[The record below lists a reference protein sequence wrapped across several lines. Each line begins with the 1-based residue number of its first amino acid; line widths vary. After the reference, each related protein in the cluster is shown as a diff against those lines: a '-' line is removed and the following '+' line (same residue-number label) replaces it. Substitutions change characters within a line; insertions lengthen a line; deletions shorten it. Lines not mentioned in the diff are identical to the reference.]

1 VAALAGASQAE
12 PRGRGRAL
20 GGSPLEY
27 FAVDGSSKA
36 PGRVVVVPARPAAG
50 GGSGSPS
57 DAGPPLAARAAA
69 AAQAHAAALVVCEP
83 DSHRALTAIPGGA
96 AAGIPVIGLRGDAAA
111 RALELTPRDGGLA
124 FLSVPEQRRGGGR
137 TVPAVSS
144 SRGPTYALD
153 PKPDL
158 AAPGT
163 ATVSIGG
170 RSPQV
175 VAGTSVAAARA
186 AATAA
191 LLHERLPSAKPDDL
205 AAALV
210 GTARPL
216 GPPLWTGA
224 GELRPAAALAAGPVI
239 EPATLAL
246 PREPSHR
253 AFTVSRPLTVAN
265 IGTAPANLK
274 LAVRIPGLSATVT
287 PAALTVAPGRRE
299 RITLTIMAAA
309 GGRPAG
315 FASGRITATGA
326 GAPVSAGIGLP
337 VGPAP
342 PAPLGPLTLVYSG
355 GRTRGVRFTAGALT
369 IRGGARS
376 VVPLG
381 NVRLQLV
388 DASGRVARELTPIGG
403 SPDLLPGEYAY
414 TLTSSVRSGLSKGT
428 YAFVARARGTAGGAE
443 IVHKSP
449 SFTVR

>member
-1 VAALAGASQAE
+1 M
-12 PRGRGRAL
+12 
-20 GGSPLEY
+20 
-27 FAVDGSSKA
+27 
-36 PGRVVVVPARPAAG
+36 
-50 GGSGSPS
+50 
-57 DAGPPLAARAAA
+57 
-69 AAQAHAAALVVCEP
+69 
-83 DSHRALTAIPGGA
+83 PGGA
-96 AAGIPVIGLRGDAAA
+96 GAGIPVIGLRGDAAA
-111 RALELTPRDGGLA
+111 RALELTPRDGGVA
-124 FLSVPEQRRGGGR
+124 YLSAPEPRAGGGR
-137 TVPAVSS
+137 TVPAASS
-144 SRGPTYALD
+144 SRGPTYALA

-170 RSPQV
+170 RSQQV
-175 VAGTSVAAARA
+175 VAGTSVAAAHA
-186 AATAA
+186 AAVAA
-191 LLHERLPSAKPDDL
+191 LLHERHPSAKPDDL

-224 GELRPAAALAAGPVI
+224 GELRPTAALAAGPVI

-246 PREPSHR
+246 PRQASHR
-253 AFTVSRPLTVAN
+253 AFTVSRALTVAN
-265 IGTAPANLK
+265 LGAATANVK

-287 PAALTVAPGRRE
+287 PATLTVTPRARV
-299 RITLTIMAAA
+299 RITLTVTAAG

-315 FASGRITATGA
+315 FAAGRITATGA
-326 GAPVSAGIGLP
+326 GAPVASAIGLP

-342 PAPLGPLTLVYSG
+342 PAPLGPLTLVSSG

-388 DASGRVARELTPIGG
+388 DPSGRVARELTPIGG

-414 TLTSSVRSGLSKGT
+414 TLTNTVRRGLSKGAYT
-428 YAFVARARGTAGGAE
+428 FVARGRGTAGGPE
-443 IVHKSP
+443 VTRKSP